1 MVSMKRASSW
11 LALLAAPMLVLGCSG
26 HKQPAEKAVADIE
39 ASLDT
44 LRVDAQELAPVELDR
59 AESALASLKDSL
71 GRKEYRAVVDA
82 APAALTRVSSLQ
94 HTVLALRA
102 EMASAVTSASQQWQV
117 LSAEVPEMI
126 EQIQGRVDT
135 LSQARRPPRTLGKEG
150 LRSAKEGLEQMK
162 STWSEAMSLFGAGNP
177 IDAVSKAQAAKQ
189 QGDQVMQ
196 TLGMQSTNSE
206 PE

>member
-1 MVSMKRASSW
+1 MVSTKRASSW
-11 LALLAAPMLVLGCSG
+11 LAVLAAAVLVLGCSG
-26 HKQPAEKAVADIE
+26 QKQPAEKAVADIE
-39 ASLDT
+39 ASLDV
-44 LRVDAQELAPVELDR
+44 LRVDAQELAPIELDR

-94 HTVLALRA
+94 HTVSALRA

-126 EQIQGRVDT
+126 EAIQGRVDA
-135 LSQARRPPRTLGKEG
+135 LSQARRPPRDLGKEG

-177 IDAVSKAQAAKQ
+177 VDAVSKAQAAKQ
-189 QGDQVMQ
+189 QGDVVMQ
-196 TLGMQSTNSE
+196 TLGMQSTTSE